1 MLGPQLNNDTPRN
14 INTAEADSNTFKIN
28 PIATL
33 EPSPVKVDED
43 KPESQE
49 ATKKFTVSEVV
60 MQEPEPKKAAKT
72 VKIDDAPPIVHD
84 DDNYDDDAD
93 TIKDAVTSK
102 DPEAN
107 VASNGT

>member
-1 MLGPQLNNDTPRN
+1 M
-14 INTAEADSNTFKIN
+14 K
-28 PIATL
+28 
-33 EPSPVKVDED
+33 
-43 KPESQE
+43 
-49 ATKKFTVSEVV
+49 
-60 MQEPEPKKAAKT
+60 EPEPKKAAKK

-93 TIKDAVTSK
+93 AIKDAGTSK

>member
-1 MLGPQLNNDTPRN
+1 M
-14 INTAEADSNTFKIN
+14 
-28 PIATL
+28 
-33 EPSPVKVDED
+33 EPSPVKVDEA

-49 ATKKFTVSEVV
+49 ATKEFTVSEVV
-60 MQEPEPKKAAKT
+60 MQEPEPKKAAKK
-72 VKIDDAPPIVHD
+72 VKIDEAPPIVHD

-102 DPEAN
+102 DPEAY